1 MIRNNLLFIFL
12 APLFFSLFACGQ
24 DSTSPDKGRKEVTC
38 ADAPGL
44 CALAE
49 PNNAFGLDLF
59 KALHEAQ
66 PAQNIF
72 ISPLSISTALTMT
85 SNGAKGQTRE
95 EMRQSLKI
103 DQLAT
108 DQLNNDYQNMLET
121 LPGLDPEVKLSLAN
135 SIWYRKGYPVKE
147 DFLSINE
154 EKFKSEVNELDFTL
168 PEAVDIINGWIEDKT
183 EGRIQDMLDNIPEE
197 ALMYLINAIYFKGSW
212 LFEFDEEKTFEGE
225 FFLADNS
232 TTQVDMMLQPEVGI
246 PYLNHPDFQAVDLP
260 YGDSLY
266 SMMLFLPKEG
276 MTVDDIVGQMTQAV
290 LEEWIAEMQ
299 STTVELLLPRFRME
313 YKQAL
318 NDFLIAL
325 GMPTAFSPSADF
337 TGIADVLLRI
347 SRVVHQSFIEVDEKG
362 TEAAAATIVEI
373 EFTSAI
379 PSYPSLNFNKPFI
392 FLIKERVGNNVLFI
406 GKMMNPGE

>member
-1 MIRNNLLFIFL
+1 
-12 APLFFSLFACGQ
+12 
-24 DSTSPDKGRKEVTC
+24 
-38 ADAPGL
+38 
-44 CALAE
+44 
-49 PNNAFGLDLF
+49 
-59 KALHEAQ
+59 
-66 PAQNIF
+66 
-72 ISPLSISTALTMT
+72 
-85 SNGAKGQTRE
+85 
-95 EMRQSLKI
+95 
-103 DQLAT
+103 
-108 DQLNNDYQNMLET
+108 
-121 LPGLDPEVKLSLAN
+121 
-135 SIWYRKGYPVKE
+135 
-147 DFLSINE
+147 
-154 EKFKSEVNELDFTL
+154 
-168 PEAVDIINGWIEDKT
+168 
-183 EGRIQDMLDNIPEE
+183 
-197 ALMYLINAIYFKGSW
+197 
-212 LFEFDEEKTFEGE
+212 
-225 FFLADNS
+225 
-232 TTQVDMMLQPEVGI
+232 MLQPEVGI

-313 YKQAL
+313 YKQTL

-337 TGIADVLLRI
+337 TGIADALLRI

-373 EFTSAI
+373 ELTSAT

-406 GKMMNPGE
+406 GKMMNPAE